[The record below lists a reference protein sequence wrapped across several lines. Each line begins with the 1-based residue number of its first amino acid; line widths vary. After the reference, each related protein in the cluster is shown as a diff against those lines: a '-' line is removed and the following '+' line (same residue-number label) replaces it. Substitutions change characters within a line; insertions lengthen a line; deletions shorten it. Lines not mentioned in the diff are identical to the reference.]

1 MKIEDLKTWNDLQTY
16 LLERQDMATDERS
29 NANPSFTKEDYWNSL
44 IDQSMKYFGNDLPIR
59 TRDLLIKTVKKD
71 FGV

>member
-16 LLERQDMATDERS
+16 LLERLDMATDERS

-44 IDQSMKYFGNDLPIR
+44 IDQSMKYSGNDLPIR
-59 TRDLLIKTVKKD
+59 TKDLLIKRVKKD
-71 FGV
+71 FGI